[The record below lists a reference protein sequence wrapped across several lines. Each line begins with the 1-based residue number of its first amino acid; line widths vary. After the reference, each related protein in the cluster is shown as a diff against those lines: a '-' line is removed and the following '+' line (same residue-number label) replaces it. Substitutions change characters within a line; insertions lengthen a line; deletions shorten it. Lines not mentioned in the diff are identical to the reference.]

1 MKMERKFKFGLFSSF
16 LARLR
21 SNRPSLAVLACLKRE
36 AKFQKFQKFKSFA
49 AQLREHLKWSWVE
62 RERQIP
68 SSFRELTHD
77 R

>member
-1 MKMERKFKFGLFSSF
+1 MEHKFKFGLFSSF

-21 SNRPSLAVLACLKRE
+21 SNRPGYGSFCLLKKRGE
-36 AKFQKFQKFKSFA
+36 VSKLQKIA
-49 AQLREHLKWSWVE
+49 AQLREHLEWSRVE
-62 RERQIP
+62 RKRQIP